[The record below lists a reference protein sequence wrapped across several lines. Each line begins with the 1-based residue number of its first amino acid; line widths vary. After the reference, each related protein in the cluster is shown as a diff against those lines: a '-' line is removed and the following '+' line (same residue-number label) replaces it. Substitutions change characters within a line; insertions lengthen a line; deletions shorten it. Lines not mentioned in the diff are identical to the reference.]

1 MIFAKKERLLRI
13 SKNRVLG
20 VCIYVQEQHV
30 SWLTDVLL
38 QEILQAIKPK
48 LHDKIIECKQETR
61 TASPI
66 VKDEDTQ
73 INEDD
78 SQFSYSALYAT
89 LNALILVP
97 EPFDPNNTV
106 ALPEMLNINI
116 E

>member
-1 MIFAKKERLLRI
+1 MELQSVGAFQVAYYIDKASRN
-13 SKNRVLG
+13 S
-20 VCIYVQEQHV
+20 Q
-30 SWLTDVLL
+30 VLL
-38 QEILQAIKPK
+38 QE
-48 LHDKIIECKQETR
+48 
-61 TASPI
+61 PI

-106 ALPEMLNINI
+106 ALPEMLNISI